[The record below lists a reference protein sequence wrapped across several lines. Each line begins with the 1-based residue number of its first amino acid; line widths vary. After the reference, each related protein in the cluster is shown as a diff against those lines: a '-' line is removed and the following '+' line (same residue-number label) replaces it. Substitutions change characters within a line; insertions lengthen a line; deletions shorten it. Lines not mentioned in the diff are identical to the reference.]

1 MKKDIEKSST
11 KEFKTD
17 NKDEISNDD
26 VKMQDENPQGNEQNL
41 SKDSGSGQDTD
52 IESEKSI
59 SIPVG
64 SPEHDK
70 DTNAPIEKSSD
81 AQELLEKSNEIA
93 DADMKDANETAV
105 KEKESNDSLSSQ
117 VVESAAAANE
127 KSKTEESVS
136 AADIKEE
143 YLIADDA
150 KNMWTAEED
159 LRLLSAISTLGL
171 GNWIDISEE
180 VAGTSGTTNKN
191 PKKCMERYLND
202 YLGRYGEILPHYT
215 LVELKEGENENEG
228 ELTGTHKVNDAT
240 SIRAGNGD
248 SDKDSQKSEKS
259 AIATLDG
266 DTAETG
272 ANTRKRRR
280 SEMAPSRQ
288 NSSSAVATSTIFTS
302 VSNKHY
308 KAVSTPTQSD
318 YKSIWPKPYI
328 PPGIG
333 VKAGDDI

>member
-41 SKDSGSGQDTD
+41 RKDSAGSGQDTD

-59 SIPVG
+59 YIPVG
-64 SPEHDK
+64 SPEHNK
-70 DTNAPIEKSSD
+70 DTSAPIEKSSD
-81 AQELLEKSNEIA
+81 AEIA

-272 ANTRKRRR
+272 AKTRKRRR

-302 VSNKHY
+302 ASNKHY
-308 KAVSTPTQSD
+308 KAVPTPRTLSD
-318 YKSIWPKPYI
+318 YISIWPKPYI